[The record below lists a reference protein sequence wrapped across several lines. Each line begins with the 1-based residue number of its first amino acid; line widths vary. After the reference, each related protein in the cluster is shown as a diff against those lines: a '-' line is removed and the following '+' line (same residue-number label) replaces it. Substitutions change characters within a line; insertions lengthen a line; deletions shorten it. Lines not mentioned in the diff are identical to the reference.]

1 MSAPS
6 KSASWRC
13 GIPAEKRRGGRHSRC
28 GGVQAVCAS
37 YGPAVNSFHACV
49 CCSWLRDGPHLAS
62 QWKGRRCQARMRAVA
77 KGGASGKA
85 YEGKKLAGG
94 ASSSSMLNSA
104 MSSTTWS
111 LATML
116 TRTRNTCLTALDWQ
130 PPHGLAWQR
139 YVCNLR
145 ARWVRLIG
153 LRERTRLSS
162 HRRVYVRQQCS
173 PRRREQARA

>member
-1 MSAPS
+1 M
-6 KSASWRC
+6 
-13 GIPAEKRRGGRHSRC
+13 
-28 GGVQAVCAS
+28 CAS

-77 KGGASGKA
+77 KGGASGKT

-116 TRTRNTCLTALDWQ
+116 TRTRNTCLTALER
-130 PPHGLAWQR
+130 LATPAWPRRSSHQSER
-139 YVCNLR
+139 VHNDLGGS
-145 ARWVRLIG
+145 W
-153 LRERTRLSS
+153 REREGCGSGMFATCERGG
-162 HRRVYVRQQCS
+162 
-173 PRRREQARA
+173 